1 MDITVIGTGNIGSEL
16 ARALARAG
24 HTLTLANSRGPES
37 LRELADE
44 LHARAAA
51 TIADAVAHADV
62 IVLSVPFGVIPTLA
76 GDLRQAPASTV
87 IVDMSNHYPLGGYVA
102 EGLEDTTAQST
113 WISTQI
119 GRPVIKA
126 WNTVFSL
133 TLATKG
139 QAQGHPDRIALPVA
153 GDDPAAKKVVM
164 QLVEDTGF
172 DAVDA
177 GPLSESWRMEPGSPA
192 YCTDLDAA
200 TLRAALARADRARLA
215 GDRDEE
221 IRRVYTPGTGID
233 MVNGVQIYREVT
245 A

>member
-1 MDITVIGTGNIGSEL
+1 MTS
-16 ARALARAG
+16 
-24 HTLTLANSRGPES
+24 
-37 LRELADE
+37 
-44 LHARAAA
+44 
-51 TIADAVAHADV
+51 
-62 IVLSVPFGVIPTLA
+62 
-76 GDLRQAPASTV
+76 
-87 IVDMSNHYPLGGYVA
+87 
-102 EGLEDTTAQST
+102 
-113 WISTQI
+113 
-119 GRPVIKA
+119 
-126 WNTVFSL
+126 
-133 TLATKG
+133 KG

-153 GDDPAAKKVVM
+153 GDDTAAKKVVM